1 MKWITNYCLAFFFLT
16 AYPCLADSSVEDYTN
31 NQKIELIK
39 CEVAYARYIA
49 WHTYLG
55 WIPHHDGL
63 DWVMDILDLAEVHL
77 EELQEDLGYD
87 Q

>member
-1 MKWITNYCLAFFFLT
+1 MKWIGNCLFACACLT
-16 AYPCLADSSVEDYTN
+16 CPLQALDSCSEDYTN

-39 CEVAYARYIA
+39 TEICYARYIA

-55 WIPHHDGL
+55 WIPHYDGL
-63 DWVMDILDLAEVHL
+63 EWTMDILDLAEVHL